1 MLSTCNYHPFW
12 NKDDNPRPSKRT
24 KVNNKSTKPTK
35 TTEIFDSSY
44 NISHDLHCSEIL
56 TFTGSI
62 INKKISVYRQRYV
75 PPETIY
81 NIIHL
86 PNPSITYKS
95 KYPIKKELSNFKK
108 TDQDNINISS
118 ININELT
125 KNHNT
130 ILHYIINNNIKKKK

>member
-12 NKDDNPRPSKRT
+12 NDDNPRPSKRT

-35 TTEIFDSSY
+35 TTKRLCLIRNLNNDSSY
-44 NISHDLHCSEIL
+44 ISPDLRCLETP
-56 TFTGSI
+56 TFTDSN

-86 PNPSITYKS
+86 PTPSITYE
-95 KYPIKKELSNFKK
+95 PQTRILSNFKK
-108 TDQDNINISS
+108 TDQDNTNTSS
-118 ININELT
+118 INIDELT
-125 KNHNT
+125 KNQNT
-130 ILHYIINNNIKKKK
+130 ILHYIINNNDK